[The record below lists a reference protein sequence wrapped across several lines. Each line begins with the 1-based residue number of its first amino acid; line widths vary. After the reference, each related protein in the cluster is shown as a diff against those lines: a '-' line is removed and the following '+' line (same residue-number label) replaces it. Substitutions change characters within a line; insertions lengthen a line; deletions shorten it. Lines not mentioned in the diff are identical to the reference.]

1 MSDVE
6 MRTGAGLKG
15 SILVMHRCLLLLF
28 SVALVPLVLG
38 FGTGKRQDTEP
49 AQYVLL
55 MALVCLCY
63 WAGNESVQVL
73 WQLWMV

>member
-28 SVALVPLVLG
+28 SVPLVPLVLG
-38 FGTGKRQDTEP
+38 FGTGKILSRPNILYLWHWCVCAIGQ
-49 AQYVLL
+49 AMNQYRFCGSFGWFR
-55 MALVCLCY
+55 A
-63 WAGNESVQVL
+63 
-73 WQLWMV
+73 